1 MAAPEPRPPAAP
13 RQRRWRLVGLSGA
26 SGSGKTS
33 LARRLLEALP
43 TTAAYL
49 SLDQYILP
57 DAHPGH
63 PPAPPPL
70 PGLNKD
76 TLRSV
81 DVARMEADVRR
92 FLAAEAPALEPEDA
106 PFLAERR
113 AFVGS
118 ALTSPNPFVGRR
130 REAARLPP
138 VLLLEGFLLF
148 GHGFFATACDLRFF
162 LTLTKE
168 QCRARRGRR
177 AFSTAAMG
185 GGEYFEA
192 CVWPAYE
199 SYLKEVAA
207 DVKGVQFLDGDAP
220 PDALFQKV
228 FGSVV
233 ELLQSPE
240 EADGGAA

>member
-1 MAAPEPRPPAAP
+1 MAAPEPRPPATP
-13 RQRRWRLVGLSGA
+13 RPRRWRLVGISGV
-26 SGSGKTS
+26 SGGGKTT
-33 LARRLLEALP
+33 LARRLLSALP

-49 SLDQYILP
+49 SQDQYILP
-57 DAHPGH
+57 DAHPAH

-81 DVARMEADVRR
+81 DAARMEADVRR

-118 ALTSPNPFVGRR
+118 ALTAPNPFVGRR
-130 REAARLPP
+130 REAEALPP

-148 GHGFFATACDLRFF
+148 GHGFLATACDLRFF

-177 AFSTAAMG
+177 AFSTSGMG
-185 GGEYFEA
+185 SGEYFEA

-207 DVKGVQFLDGDAP
+207 DVEGVQFLDGAAP

-228 FGSVV
+228 FESVM

-240 EADGGAA
+240 EAE